1 MTMGRGISKMLPLL
15 VLVGVLFGVT
25 AYLTFRK
32 GEAPAGAEQATGN
45 RELAP
50 QEGRGERKSE
60 GGPADPAVNAGL
72 DAEEKGDFSETLENA
87 RKSLPTI
94 SSVRAGNADEL
105 HGPPEG
111 VLNAG
116 AAIGELQEYLS
127 RNPEHFSKA
136 SEFFADC
143 ASNAQV
149 LPGIR
154 ALCLHS
160 AKENPAR
167 WAPGVKERME
177 ALPAP
182 ILDLESQL

>member
-1 MTMGRGISKMLPLL
+1 MGRGISKMLPLL

-25 AYLTFRK
+25 AYLALRT
-32 GEAPAGAEQATGN
+32 GEAPAGAEPAAGN
-45 RELAP
+45 REPAP
-50 QEGRGERKSE
+50 QEGPGDPKAD
-60 GGPADPAVNAGL
+60 GGPADPVVNAGL
-72 DAEEKGDFSETLENA
+72 EAEGERDFVETLENA

-94 SSVRAGNADEL
+94 SSVRAGNPDEL

-136 SEFFADC
+136 SGFFADC
-143 ASNAQV
+143 ASNAEV
-149 LPGIR
+149 LPAIR

-160 AKENPAR
+160 AKQNPAR

-182 ILDLESQL
+182 ILELESQL